1 MALNTATFGGYT
13 QTERSKMR
21 HELGAYFKDH
31 PEAYS
36 DIPEAWLERYNEDQS
51 DYLSAS
57 SEERREDF
65 TGRPSQVDYIA
76 DYVLAN
82 SADPG
87 VAQIVGS
94 LPDIGEVAVGEQT
107 ADTKVYHGPTSL
119 LGKIGMGIG
128 AAGMI
133 AGGAMAGA
141 GLLNAAGIGS
151 GFGGLATGGGGAA
164 TGGTAGTGATTF
176 GASIPGYTSASP
188 AFAPLASPGGMTAGT
203 LAGSGGSGLLAPI
216 TASELSLAAPGLA
229 EATSAAIAPTF
240 SSGIT
245 AGGGLVGVP
254 TAGGLSTGMGAAI
267 SSAVN
272 PAAAMTALTGAG
284 VAPYVPITASNLTLA
299 PPGIGEASAG
309 LVDSIALGNGTT
321 VGSAVGN
328 MAGTFPAVST
338 AGGTTAGLSGTID
351 GLINTAATG
360 NEFGLP
366 GLIGDQLANPVY
378 DNLINNIQ
386 NPPVENYV
394 PVEEKSVEAGTGWAE
409 GAPAAGTGLSIVL
422 NPRDILTAG
431 TLLAGAIGG
440 DGGGSGNTGEPF
452 QFTPFDSTPVNAPD
466 TQMVFPQGGYYQQQ
480 ANAMVP
486 GGGQQ
491 MPTPEQYQGLLNS
504 AFSRRV

>member
-151 GFGGLATGGGGAA
+151 GLGGLS
-164 TGGTAGTGATTF
+164 TGGTVAAPVAGTGITTGATT
-176 GASIPGYTSASP
+176 A
-188 AFAPLASPGGMTAGT
+188 
-203 LAGSGGSGLLAPI
+203 SGGSGLLAPI

-431 TLLAGAIGG
+431 TLLAGVIGG

>member
-36 DIPEAWLERYNEDQS
+36 DIPEAWLESYNEDQS

-119 LGKIGMGIG
+119 LGKIGQGI
-128 AAGMI
+128 AI
-133 AGGAMAGA
+133 AGGVMAAGMAGA

-151 GFGGLATGGGGAA
+151 GLGGLS
-164 TGGTAGTGATTF
+164 TGGTVGAPVAGTGITTGTGATTF
-176 GASIPGYTSASP
+176 PGTVLGAGTPMTPLSAPALSGASAWGA
-188 AFAPLASPGGMTAGT
+188 AAP
-203 LAGSGGSGLLAPI
+203 GSGLLAAE
-216 TASELSLAAPGLA
+216 TGRNALSASALEAMGNTGIG
-229 EATSAAIAPTF
+229 ATSAI
-240 SSGIT
+240 
-245 AGGGLVGVP
+245 
-254 TAGGLSTGMGAAI
+254 
-267 SSAVN
+267 
-272 PAAAMTALTGAG
+272 TGAG

-309 LVDSIALGNGTT
+309 LVDSVALGNGTT

-338 AGGTTAGLSGTID
+338 AGGTTAGLSGTIE

-378 DNLINNIQ
+378 DNLINNIK

-409 GAPAAGTGLSIVL
+409 GAPAAGTGLLSGL
-422 NPRDILTAG
+422 DAGDILTAG